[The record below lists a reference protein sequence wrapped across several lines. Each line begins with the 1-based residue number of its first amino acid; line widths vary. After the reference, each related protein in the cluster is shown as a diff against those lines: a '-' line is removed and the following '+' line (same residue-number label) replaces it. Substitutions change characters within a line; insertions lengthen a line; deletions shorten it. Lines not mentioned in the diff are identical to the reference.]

1 MDRMI
6 RKLDRSGEFLI
17 NVYEEGYD
25 PEAPP
30 KKKAATATTKV
41 KAEKKTVTM
50 DNVAEMDMKTMVM
63 SGSVGKLTVDV
74 LKAWLKSKGVV
85 VGKQK
90 KGELVDLVMAEFT
103 CHCNCK
109 GHTEPFCA
117 KNALISSSR
126 CDDGSITQWR
136 KTGWG

>member
-1 MDRMI
+1 MPDMDRMI

-63 SGSVGKLTVDV
+63 SGSLGKLTVDV
-74 LKAWLKSKGVV
+74 LKTWLKSKGVV

-90 KGELVDLVMAEFT
+90 KGELVDLVMAEF
-103 CHCNCK
+103 
-109 GHTEPFCA
+109 
-117 KNALISSSR
+117 
-126 CDDGSITQWR
+126 
-136 KTGWG
+136 